1 MRKAFAYLRASG
13 KGRGGSNSFPRQL
26 AAIKGY
32 AMARH
37 IAIAHV
43 YAEKEICGAGY
54 WEFRPAWM
62 EMMAA
67 TLGNGVETIIIE
79 KLDCLADSLMMQET
93 LIGDLRKRGLELI
106 SVREPDLLQDDP
118 TRSLLRGMMGEIA
131 EHEKAL
137 LALKAQGKRNRV
149 KAVAR
154 LDAPRRSLRLAA
166 RGGASTLQ
174 RCDYLMT
181 AGPNTTLAVVARG
194 SRIAS

>member
-67 TLGNGVETIIIE
+67 TLGNGVETVLVE
-79 KLDCLADSLMMQET
+79 KVDRLADSLMMQET
-93 LIGDLRKRGLELI
+93 LIGDLRKRGLQVI

-137 LALKAQGKRNRV
+137 LVLKVQGERSRV
-149 KAVAR
+149 QAAAR
-154 LDAPRRSLRLAA
+154 LGAPRRSLRLAA
-166 RGGASTLQ
+166 RGGASTIR
-174 RCDYLMT
+174 RCGYLMA